1 MSFARRLSDGDF
13 PVALEITPPKH
24 ALPKVLLRRATLL
37 GDAADAVNVIQRPG
51 RQSSLDA
58 SIALR
63 KAGLD
68 PVWHMVTRGRSR
80 EAIAADLRIAADAG
94 INQVLCIR
102 GDHHGKDRPDTPTI
116 REAVQMACAAL
127 PGALVGATLNQYV
140 SDGEAVLRNLLPK
153 LKAGATVVQTQ
164 PVFEPATLQPFVD
177 RMKEADPS
185 ARVIAMVVPILSGA
199 AADGLGRRLGIE
211 LPGRFCRSAESGPR
225 AAWEVFAEALAA
237 CRQCG
242 FVDGVAIMT
251 TEMDPSPETGAQIV
265 HGLRLAGIG
274 VPGGR
279 PA

>member
-24 ALPKVLLRRATLL
+24 DLTRVLLRRATLL

-58 SIALR
+58 SIVLR
-63 KAGLD
+63 AAGLD

-80 EAIAADLRIAADAG
+80 EDVAVDLRAAAAAG

-102 GDHHGKDRPDTPTI
+102 GDHQGQDGPGTPTI

-127 PGALVGATLNQYV
+127 PNALVGATLNQYV
-140 SDGEAVLRNLLPK
+140 RDSNAVLRNLLPK
-153 LKAGATVVQTQ
+153 LEAGATFVQTQ
-164 PVFEPATLQPFVD
+164 PVFEPAALEPFVA
-177 RMKEADPS
+177 RVRESFPA
-185 ARVIAMVVPILSGA
+185 ARVIAMVVPVLSGA
-199 AADGLGRRLGIE
+199 AADGLSRRLGIE
-211 LPGRFCRSAESGPR
+211 LPGRFCRSAEAGAG
-225 AAWEVFAEALAA
+225 AAWEVFGEALAA
-237 CRQCG
+237 CRECG
-242 FVDGVAIMT
+242 FVDGIAIMT
-251 TEMDPSPETGAQIV
+251 TEMDPAPESGEQIV
-265 HGLRLAGIG
+265 GSLHRAGIG